1 LQKKQKNN
9 PKTKAFAAASKL
21 NMPGEEKTKVFANL
35 SKLKRFAG
43 PIGAVLGAL
52 SSDPAN
58 ADEID
63 MTKEDFENLR
73 ENKARGGLIKGKP
86 KLAKKGWK

>member
-1 LQKKQKNN
+1 
-9 PKTKAFAAASKL
+9 
-21 NMPGEEKTKVFANL
+21 MPGEEKTKVFANL

-43 PIGAVLGAL
+43 PIGVALGAL